1 MPQSRR
7 GPDEGVGGGPPFR
20 YIAPALQSAM
30 RHDPITRSRRQL
42 RGFLRNRTIPWACLL
57 LVVAAWLGAG
67 PARAEPLPVVRIG
80 VLKFGTVN
88 WELDVIRRHGLDRAH
103 GFALEPTELAGKDG
117 AAVAL
122 QGGAVDV
129 ILTDW
134 LWVAKRR
141 ALGGDFTFAPHSHA
155 TGGLMVRRDAGIQ
168 SIADLKG
175 RKIGIAGGPVDKSWL
190 VLRAFAK
197 KTSGLDLTRNAE
209 PLFGAPPLLNEILK
223 KGDIPAAINFWQ
235 YNARLPDT
243 DYFELVRVE
252 DMLPALGVPAQTPL
266 LGWVFSEAWAAK
278 NPALLRGFLAAAKA
292 ARETLG
298 ASPDEWQSIAPLVH
312 ADDASMLER
321 LRQAYRRGIAETQSG
336 AEAADRLGA
345 AQRLLEL
352 LTAFGGIDDA
362 PPGGRVPKGTFFSAS
377 PS

>member
-1 MPQSRR
+1 
-7 GPDEGVGGGPPFR
+7 
-20 YIAPALQSAM
+20 M
-30 RHDPITRSRRQL
+30 RHDPITRSRRQI
-42 RGFLRNRTIPWACLL
+42 RGFLRNRTTPWACLL

-235 YNARLPDT
+235 YNARLPET

-278 NPALLRGFLAAAKA
+278 NPAVLRGFLAAAKA

-298 ASPDEWQSIAPLVH
+298 ASADEWQSIAPLVH

-336 AEAADRLGA
+336 AEAGDPLGA

-352 LTAFGGIDDA
+352 LTAFGGIDEA
-362 PPGGRVPKGTFFSAS
+362 PPGGRVPEGTFFSAS

>member
-1 MPQSRR
+1 MRRPPAARLPDVLDLRYKETMP
-7 GPDEGVGGGPPFR
+7 
-20 YIAPALQSAM
+20 
-30 RHDPITRSRRQL
+30 HPITRPRQ
-42 RGFLRNRTIPWACLL
+42 RTNSFLPKRTIPWTCLL
-57 LVVAAWLGAG
+57 LVALAWSGAM
-67 PARAEPLPVVRIG
+67 PAGAEPLPIVRIG

-122 QGGAVDV
+122 QGDAVDV

-168 SIADLKG
+168 SIADLRG

-190 VLRAFAK
+190 VLRAYAK
-197 KTSGLDLTRNAE
+197 KISGLDLTRDAE
-209 PLFGAPPLLNEILK
+209 PLFAAPPLLNEILK
-223 KGDIPAAINFWQ
+223 RADIPAAINFWQ
-235 YNARLPDT
+235 YNARLPEP

-252 DMLPALGVPAQTPL
+252 DMLPALGVPARTPL
-266 LGWVFSEAWAAK
+266 LGWVFREAWAAK
-278 NPALLRGFLAAAKA
+278 NPAVVRGFLAAAKA
-292 ARETLG
+292 ARETL
-298 ASPDEWQSIAPLVH
+298 AAAPEEWQAIAPLVR
-312 ADDASMLER
+312 ADDPAMLER
-321 LRQAYRRGIAETQSG
+321 LRQAYRRGIG
-336 AEAADRLGA
+336 AGEADARAGDPADA

-352 LTAFGGIDDA
+352 LTAFGGIDEA
-362 PPGGRVPKGTFFSAS
+362 PPDGRVPQGTFFPAS

>member
-1 MPQSRR
+1 
-7 GPDEGVGGGPPFR
+7 
-20 YIAPALQSAM
+20 M
-30 RHDPITRSRRQL
+30 RHLPTIRRQQPT
-42 RGFLRNRTIPWACLL
+42 RGFLRSRARQWACLL
-57 LVVAAWLGAG
+57 LVLPSLVAVPAG
-67 PARAEPLPVVRIG
+67 AEPLPVVRIG

-155 TGGLMVRRDAGIQ
+155 TGGLMVRRDAGIKG
-168 SIADLKG
+168 IADLKG

-190 VLRAFAK
+190 VLRAYAK
-197 KTSGLDLTRNAE
+197 KTTGLDLTRDAE
-209 PLFGAPPLLNEILK
+209 PLFAAPPLLNEILK
-223 KGDIPAAINFWQ
+223 RADIPAAINFWQ
-235 YNARLPDT
+235 YNARLPEP

-252 DMLPALGVPAQTPL
+252 DMLPALGVPPQTPL
-266 LGWVFSEAWAAK
+266 LGWVFSEAWAARY
-278 NPALLRGFLAAAKA
+278 PAVVRGFLAAAKA
-292 ARETLG
+292 ARETLA

-312 ADDASMLER
+312 ADDAPMLER
-321 LRQAYRRGIAETQSG
+321 LRQAYRRGISD
-336 AEAADRLGA
+336 AEANARASDPADA

-352 LTAFGGIDDA
+352 LTVFGGIDEA
-362 PPGGRVPKGTFFSAS
+362 PPGGRVPRGTFFPAS